1 MSHLFACD
9 KCETVDLDV
18 LSTLP
23 QPCPSGKWLC
33 TCCMSQP
40 WHNQF
45 PKETYDPEK
54 HLVVN
59 RPSGIGLG

>member
-1 MSHLFACD
+1 
-9 KCETVDLDV
+9 
-18 LSTLP
+18 
-23 QPCPSGKWLC
+23 
-33 TCCMSQP
+33 MSQP

-45 PKETYDPEK
+45 PQEKYDPEK

>member
-1 MSHLFACD
+1 MGHLFACD
-9 KCETVDLDV
+9 NCDTVDLED

-45 PKETYDPEK
+45 PKEKYDPEK